1 MTAKKG
7 HKVSEATRKKI
18 RDKLK
23 GRKISDEARKN
34 RIGRKLSLEHRRNI
48 GLASKGR
55 KHSEETKRKMRGKK
69 HSEATKR
76 KLSEARKGAKNP
88 MYGKRHSEEHRR
100 KISEANKGKKI
111 SEEHK
116 KKLRLANIGKKPSEE
131 TRRKIGLA
139 HLGKKLTEEHKRK
152 IGRKGKLNKNYGKH
166 LSEETKR
173 KMSKALKG
181 RSVWNKGK
189 TGIYS
194 EETRRKMGESK
205 KGKKRRPFSEETRKR
220 MSESKIGIKFS
231 EKSKERMSI
240 AKKKL
245 FASGYVHPMKGTK
258 LSPERR
264 REMSLARKGKKY
276 APGRISGMKGKKHSV
291 ETRRKI
297 SSGLKG
303 HITTEETRKR
313 IGAKNKI
320 TAKRFW
326 ESMTKSQKQ
335 NSALAKNWFVKG
347 QVSHNKGKKASI
359 TTRKKQSR
367 SATIRF
373 QTQKHPHQGTHR
385 SEKTKRLLREARLR
399 QKPTKDETWPEKF
412 AAKMLKKEKIT
423 FEKQKSFRNPPCI
436 ADLYIEPKI
445 CVFLDGD
452 YWHCNP
458 NDYVYKKKLN
468 PGFKPNDQISGKKY
482 AKDVWVKDKK
492 ITRGLRKKGYSVLR
506 FWQSELETEK
516 EKCLQKIIKAIK

>member
-1 MTAKKG
+1 
-7 HKVSEATRKKI
+7 
-18 RDKLK
+18 
-23 GRKISDEARKN
+23 
-34 RIGRKLSLEHRRNI
+34 
-48 GLASKGR
+48 
-55 KHSEETKRKMRGKK
+55 
-69 HSEATKR
+69 
-76 KLSEARKGAKNP
+76 
-88 MYGKRHSEEHRR
+88 
-100 KISEANKGKKI
+100 
-111 SEEHK
+111 
-116 KKLRLANIGKKPSEE
+116 
-131 TRRKIGLA
+131 
-139 HLGKKLTEEHKRK
+139 
-152 IGRKGKLNKNYGKH
+152 
-166 LSEETKR
+166 
-173 KMSKALKG
+173 
-181 RSVWNKGK
+181 
-189 TGIYS
+189 
-194 EETRRKMGESK
+194 
-205 KGKKRRPFSEETRKR
+205 
-220 MSESKIGIKFS
+220 
-231 EKSKERMSI
+231 
-240 AKKKL
+240 
-245 FASGYVHPMKGTK
+245 
-258 LSPERR
+258 
-264 REMSLARKGKKY
+264 MSLARKGKKY
-276 APGRISGMKGKKHSV
+276 APGRVHPFKGKKLSEEH
-291 ETRRKI
+291 RKNI

-303 HITTEETRKR
+303 HITPAITRKR

-320 TAKRFW
+320 TAKRHW

-399 QKPTKDETWPEKF
+399 QKPTKGETWPEKF
-412 AAKMLKKEKIT
+412 AAKMLKKVKIT

-436 ADLYIEPKI
+436 VDLYIEPKI

-516 EKCLQKIIKAIK
+516 EKCLQKILKVLK

>member
-1 MTAKKG
+1 ML
-7 HKVSEATRKKI
+7 VSW
-18 RDKLK
+18 
-23 GRKISDEARKN
+23 
-34 RIGRKLSLEHRRNI
+34 
-48 GLASKGR
+48 
-55 KHSEETKRKMRGKK
+55 
-69 HSEATKR
+69 
-76 KLSEARKGAKNP
+76 
-88 MYGKRHSEEHRR
+88 
-100 KISEANKGKKI
+100 NKGKK
-111 SEEHK
+111 
-116 KKLRLANIGKKPSEE
+116 
-131 TRRKIGLA
+131 
-139 HLGKKLTEEHKRK
+139 
-152 IGRKGKLNKNYGKH
+152 
-166 LSEETKR
+166 
-173 KMSKALKG
+173 
-181 RSVWNKGK
+181 
-189 TGIYS
+189 GIP
-194 EETRRKMGESK
+194 EKTRRKMSAAK
-205 KGKKRRPFSEETRKR
+205 KGKKRKPFTEDTKKR
-220 MSESKIGIKFS
+220 MRKSRIGMKFS
-231 EKSKERMSI
+231 PEHKRNLSI
-240 AKKKL
+240 ARKKL
-245 FASGYVHPMKGTK
+245 FASGHVHPMKGRKATK
-258 LSPERR
+258 AERR
-264 REMSLARKGKKY
+264 RMSLARKGKKY
-276 APGRISGMKGKKHSV
+276 APGRVHPFKGKKLSEEH
-291 ETRRKI
+291 RKNI

-303 HITTEETRKR
+303 HITPAITKKR

-320 TAKRFW
+320 TAKRHW

-399 QKPTKDETWPEKF
+399 QKPTKGETWPEKF
-412 AAKMLKKEKIT
+412 AAKMLKKVKIT

-468 PGFKPNDQISGKKY
+468 LGFKPNDQISGKKY